1 MAEGARMAEELGAD
15 IIDINMG
22 CPAREVT
29 GKQAGSA
36 LMRDLDHATRLVEA
50 VVGAVGV
57 PVTLE
62 DAHRLGR
69 GQPQRAGLGAARR
82 GRRRRRSSPCMRARA
97 ASSSRARPTGPSCAA
112 SRRPCACP
120 SSSTATSSIPRRA
133 QAALDASGADAVM
146 VGRGAYGAPWMPAR
160 IDATLTS
167 GRDPGPPPLARQ
179 GAIARRHVEAMLTE
193 HGARHG
199 LRIARKHVGW
209 YLASSGRPARR
220 RARPGAGGCA
230 PSEDAGEVL
239 GGLAVVLRR
248 SAPGDGRMNDAARDP
263 GRASSQRRHIEH
275 DLLLAALP
283 HPVLVLGDD
292 DRVLYANLAA
302 ETFFSLSHGM
312 LKRQTLPDI
321 IAFSS
326 PLGALVGQVRK
337 SGATVN
343 EYGVE
348 VDLPRSGVH
357 RLVDVF
363 AGGIPEQPGLI
374 VLMLQQRSMAQMI
387 ERQLTHRAAARSV
400 SGMAAVLAHEIK
412 NPLSGI
418 RGAAQLLEP
427 GLEDEDRALTQ
438 LICTETDRIRD
449 LVDRMEVFGDERPLA
464 AEPVN
469 IHSVLD
475 HVKRLAET
483 GFADGIKINVDYDPS
498 LPPLPGN
505 RDKLDPG
512 LPQPGEERGR
522 GHRGRPRARPHRA
535 AHGVPAGRAPR
546 RCPAPARASA
556 CR

>member
-1 MAEGARMAEELGAD
+1 
-15 IIDINMG
+15 
-22 CPAREVT
+22 
-29 GKQAGSA
+29 
-36 LMRDLDHATRLVEA
+36 
-50 VVGAVGV
+50 
-57 PVTLE
+57 
-62 DAHRLGR
+62 
-69 GQPQRAGLGAARR
+69 
-82 GRRRRRSSPCMRARA
+82 
-97 ASSSRARPTGPSCAA
+97 
-112 SRRPCACP
+112 
-120 SSSTATSSIPRRA
+120 
-133 QAALDASGADAVM
+133 
-146 VGRGAYGAPWMPAR
+146 
-160 IDATLTS
+160 
-167 GRDPGPPPLARQ
+167 
-179 GAIARRHVEAMLTE
+179 
-193 HGARHG
+193 
-199 LRIARKHVGW
+199 
-209 YLASSGRPARR
+209 
-220 RARPGAGGCA
+220 
-230 PSEDAGEVL
+230 
-239 GGLAVVLRR
+239 
-248 SAPGDGRMNDAARDP
+248 MNDAARDP
-263 GRASSQRRHIEH
+263 RTSATTQRRHIEH

-321 IAFSS
+321 VAFSS

-363 AGGIPEQPGLI
+363 AGVIAEQPGLI

-400 SGMAAVLAHEIK
+400 SGMAAVMAHEIK

-427 GLEDEDRALTQ
+427 GLKDDDRALTQ

-483 GFADGIKINVDYDPS
+483 GFADGTRINVEFDPS
-498 LPPLPGN
+498 LPAVVGN
-505 RDKLDPG
+505 RDKLIQAFLNLVKNAAEAIEECREPG
-512 LPQPGEERGR
+512 GRIVLRTAFRPGVRLSVPGTSARVSLPLMIEVEDTGP
-522 GHRGRPRARPHRA
+522 
-535 AHGVPAGRAPR
+535 GVPDELKPHLFDPFVTTKRKGTGLGLALVAKIIGDHGGVIECESVPKRTVFRVLLPLQDKKQKR
-546 RCPAPARASA
+546 DQ
-556 CR
+556 